1 MAATGHAAYHHAAM
15 YLVRHAAVVV
25 DRAVP
30 SHLWQLSAEGRS
42 AAALLELPAGRA
54 LTSSEEKARETA
66 RLAGLD
72 ATPDDRLREIVRPWS
87 DDYEADVR
95 RYLAGDDLAGWEPRE
110 QALRRLGAALDGFDG
125 VAVTHGLAIA
135 LYTGLTFDGWRSM
148 PFPAVIER

>member
-1 MAATGHAAYHHAAM
+1 M

-30 SHLWQLSAEGRS
+30 SHRRQLSPEGR
-42 AAALLELPAGRA
+42 RA
-54 LTSSEEKARETA
+54 A

-72 ATPDDRLREIVRPWS
+72 ATPDDRLREVTRPWS

-95 RYLAGDDLAGWEPRE
+95 RYLTGAAVSGWEPRE
-110 QALRRLGAALDGFDG
+110 AVLARLHAALDGFDG
-125 VAVTHGLAIA
+125 FAVTHGLAIA
-135 LYTGLTFDGWRSM
+135 LHGDMTFDEWRAM

>member
-1 MAATGHAAYHHAAM
+1 M
-15 YLVRHAAVVV
+15 YLVRHAAAVV

-30 SHLWQLSAEGRS
+30 SPLWQLSAEGRS
-42 AAALLELPAGRA
+42 AAAQLQLPAGDA
-54 LTSSEEKARETA
+54 LTSSEEEARETA

-72 ATPDDRLREIVRPWS
+72 ATPDDRLREVVRPWS

-95 RYLAGDDLAGWEPRE
+95 RYLAGDPLSGWEPRE
-110 QALRRLGAALDGFDG
+110 AALARLHAALAGFDG

-135 LYTGLTFDGWRSM
+135 LYAGLTFAEWRAM